1 MILLIESSAEYPSV
15 ALVTEAGV
23 LVHLEVG
30 KEVQSHAELLP
41 MMVQRAVEMAWNP
54 GAGIEDAI
62 KSHGA
67 LGADAIADSVADS
80 ARDTAADSGFG
91 IFTKGISAVG
101 FHEGPGSYTGLR
113 IGVSLAKGLCY
124 AMAVPL
130 ISVSGF
136 EALGAE
142 VLRSNESIDSVW
154 VMMDARRDEVYAIK
168 LERDGLE
175 GSDSGYEVRVPICAM
190 ILPDPRLGDPV
201 DSTCFVGNANEK
213 IARLVANDG
222 SKFIEL
228 SPRADHLSHLVVSKF
243 QANNFEDLAYYEPYY
258 LKDFVVGIGKK
269 LGI

>member
-23 LVHLEVG
+23 LAHLEVG

-41 MMVQRAVEMAWNP
+41 MMVQRAVELSNS
-54 GAGIEDAI
+54 E
-62 KSHGA
+62 
-67 LGADAIADSVADS
+67 
-80 ARDTAADSGFG
+80 FG

-113 IGVSLAKGLCY
+113 IGVSLAKGLCF
-124 AMAVPL
+124 AKGIPL

-142 VLRSNESIDSVW
+142 VLRSNESINSVW

-168 LERDGLE
+168 LERISVPGS
-175 GSDSGYEVRVPICAM
+175 GSDYQVSLPICAM
-190 ILPDPRLGDPV
+190 ILPDDRIGEPDEK
-201 DSTCFVGNANEK
+201 TCFVGNANEK
-213 IARLVANDG
+213 VARLVANSG
-222 SKFIEL
+222 SKFIDL
-228 SPRADHLSHLVVSKF
+228 SPRADHLSDLAVSKF

-258 LKDFVVGIGKK
+258 LKDFVAGIGKK
-269 LGI
+269 FGI

>member
-41 MMVQRAVEMAWNP
+41 MMVQRAVACANSAEIAVSSHFSAT
-54 GAGIEDAI
+54 GEDVSVSGI
-62 KSHGA
+62 
-67 LGADAIADSVADS
+67 
-80 ARDTAADSGFG
+80 G
-91 IFTKGISAVG
+91 ICTKGISAVG

-213 IARLVANDG
+213 IARLVANHG

-228 SPRADHLSHLVVSKF
+228 FPRADHLSHLVVSKF

>member
-41 MMVQRAVEMAWNP
+41 MMVQRAVEMARNP

-67 LGADAIADSVADS
+67 LGADAVADS
-80 ARDTAADSGFG
+80 ARDTAADSGIG
-91 IFTKGISAVG
+91 ICTKGISAVG

-142 VLRSNESIDSVW
+142 VLRSNESIDGVW

-175 GSDSGYEVRVPICAM
+175 GSDSGYEVRVQICAM
-190 ILPDPRLGDPV
+190 ILPNPRLGDPV

>member
-41 MMVQRAVEMAWNP
+41 MMVQRAVEMARNP
-54 GAGIEDAI
+54 GAGIE
-62 KSHGA
+62 
-67 LGADAIADSVADS
+67 DAIADSVADS

-154 VMMDARRDEVYAIK
+154 VMMDARREEVYAIK
-168 LERDGLE
+168 LERDGLD
-175 GSDSGYEVRVPICAM
+175 GSDSGYEVRVTICAM

>member
-41 MMVQRAVEMAWNP
+41 MMVQRAVELSNS
-54 GAGIEDAI
+54 E
-62 KSHGA
+62 
-67 LGADAIADSVADS
+67 
-80 ARDTAADSGFG
+80 FG

-113 IGVSLAKGLCY
+113 IGVSLAKGLCF
-124 AMAVPL
+124 AKGIPL

-142 VLRSNESIDSVW
+142 VLRSNESINSVW

-168 LERDGLE
+168 LERISVPGS
-175 GSDSGYEVRVPICAM
+175 GSDYQVSLPICAM
-190 ILPDPRLGDPV
+190 ILPDDRVGEPDEK
-201 DSTCFVGNANEK
+201 TCFVGNANEK
-213 IARLVANDG
+213 VARLIANSG
-222 SKFIEL
+222 SKFIDL
-228 SPRADHLSHLVVSKF
+228 SPRADHLSELAVSKF
-243 QANNFEDLAYYEPYY
+243 QSSNFEDLAYYEPYY
-258 LKDFVVGIGKK
+258 LKDFVAGIGKK
-269 LGI
+269 FGI